1 MKKVFGILLMV
12 LFASSNIFAS
22 KVYVVI
28 DKGGYLQSLSVEKVK
43 GSVEADLKYDVK
55 SQTWSMAIT
64 QQRESAQ
71 PTSIIII
78 KNIIILPPAV
88 LRENNLTSGGLAIGS
103 YKPKTDS
110 SNALTI
116 VINLICWKCTNS

>member
-88 LRENNLTSGGLAIGS
+88 LRENNLTSGGL
-103 YKPKTDS
+103 
-110 SNALTI
+110 
-116 VINLICWKCTNS
+116 